1 LLGTAHAQLSVEP
14 TSPEPATNPTTDRVL
29 VVDDERNIRSM
40 LRLCLE
46 QAGCEVREAGS
57 AEAALAALAAA
68 PVDLAFV
75 DLRLGTG
82 SGLDLLPQML
92 ADNSDLDVVV
102 ITAYASIDTAMEA
115 VRRGARDYVPK
126 PFTPAQIRAVV
137 ERLRER
143 RQLRARVET
152 LEDRLAGIDTDEV
165 LETRSAAM
173 QTALALLRRAALSDA
188 TVLLR
193 GENGTGKSVLARAL
207 HRLSPR
213 ADKPFVTVSAPT
225 LPDQLLVS
233 ELFGHARGAFTGAVR
248 DTPGRVEAAQGG
260 TLFLDEI
267 GELGPSTQAQLL
279 RFLQEKAF
287 ERVGESRTRHADVRI
302 VSATNRD
309 LEADVRQGR
318 FREDLLY
325 RLNVV
330 EVGVPALRQRRED
343 ILPLARR
350 LLRFFAGT
358 LHRPGLEFSPEAEA
372 LLEGYP
378 WPGNVRELR
387 NAVER
392 AAIVWPA
399 DLLAPAAFP
408 ERIAA
413 AETAAPLVG
422 GPFTLEQI
430 EREHVLRVLASSP
443 TLEEAARILGID
455 ASTLWRK
462 RKRYEAS

>member
-1 LLGTAHAQLSVEP
+1 MDT
-14 TSPEPATNPTTDRVL
+14 PAADRIL

-40 LRLCLE
+40 IRVCLE

-57 AEAALAALAAA
+57 ADAALAALSSG
-68 PVDLAFV
+68 PVDVAFV

-82 SGLDLLPQML
+82 SGLDLVPALL
-92 ADNSDLDVVV
+92 AEDPDLDVVV

-115 VRRGARDYVPK
+115 VRRGARDYLPK
-126 PFTPAQIRAVV
+126 PFTPAQIRTIV
-137 ERLRER
+137 ERLHER
-143 RQLRARVET
+143 RRLRARVET
-152 LEDRLAGIDTDEV
+152 LEDRLAGVDPDSL
-165 LETRSAAM
+165 LETRAAAM
-173 QTALALLRRAALSDA
+173 QAALSLLRRAAASDA
-188 TVLLR
+188 AVLLR

-213 ADKPFVTVSAPT
+213 SEKPFVTVSAPT
-225 LPDQLLVS
+225 LSDQLLVS
-233 ELFGHARGAFTGAVR
+233 ELFGHSRGAFTGAVR
-248 DTPGRVEAAQGG
+248 DTQGRVEAAEGG

-287 ERVGESRTRHADVRI
+287 ERVGETRTRHADVRI
-302 VSATNRD
+302 VSATNRE
-309 LEADVRQGR
+309 LESDVRAGR

-330 EVGVPALRQRRED
+330 EVRVPPLRERRED
-343 ILPLARR
+343 ILPLARGM
-350 LLRFFAGT
+350 LRQFAAS
-358 LHRPGLEFSPEAEA
+358 LHRPGLDFAPETAPV
-372 LLEGYP
+372 LESYP

-399 DLLAPAAFP
+399 DTLPPAAFP

-413 AETAAPLVG
+413 TQAAAPALG
-422 GPFTLEQI
+422 GPFTLDRI
-430 EREHVLRVLASSP
+430 EREHILRVMATAP
-443 TLEEAARILGID
+443 TLDEAARILGID

-462 RKRYEAS
+462 RKKYEGS

>member
-1 LLGTAHAQLSVEP
+1 MDT
-14 TSPEPATNPTTDRVL
+14 PATDRVL
-29 VVDDERNIRSM
+29 VIDDERNIRSM
-40 LRLCLE
+40 IRVCLE

-57 AEAALAALAAA
+57 AEAALAALASG
-68 PVDLAFV
+68 PSDVAFV

-82 SGLDLLPQML
+82 SGLDLVPALL
-92 ADNSDLDVVV
+92 AEDPDLDVVV

-115 VRRGARDYVPK
+115 VRRGARDYLPK
-126 PFTPAQIRAVV
+126 PFTPAQIRAIV

-143 RQLRARVET
+143 RRLRARVET
-152 LEDRLAGIDTDEV
+152 LEDRLAGVDPDAM

-173 QTALALLRRAALSDA
+173 QAALSLLRRAAASDA
-188 TVLLR
+188 AVLLR

-213 ADKPFVTVSAPT
+213 SERPFVTVSAPT
-225 LPDQLLVS
+225 LSDQLLVS
-233 ELFGHARGAFTGAVR
+233 ELFGHSRGAFTGAVR
-248 DTPGRVEAAQGG
+248 DTQGKVEAAEGG

-287 ERVGESRTRHADVRI
+287 ERIGETRTRHADVRI
-302 VSATNRD
+302 VSATNRE
-309 LEADVRQGR
+309 LEADVRAGR

-330 EVGVPALRQRRED
+330 EVRVPPLRERRED
-343 ILPLARR
+343 ILPLAHGM
-350 LLRFFAGT
+350 LRQFAAS
-358 LHRPGLEFSPEAEA
+358 LHRPGLDFAPETAPV
-372 LLEGYP
+372 LESYP

-392 AAIVWPA
+392 ASIVWPA
-399 DLLAPAAFP
+399 DTLPPAAFP

-413 AETAAPLVG
+413 TQVAAPVLG
-422 GPFTLEQI
+422 GPFTLDRI
-430 EREHVLRVLASSP
+430 EREHILRVMTTAP
-443 TLEEAARILGID
+443 TLDEAARILGID

-462 RKRYEAS
+462 RKKYEES